1 MTALIPSTL
10 AGLYAQQGEQ
20 KLPMPLKHTAVQG
33 KIAGNVARVEVTQ
46 SFENPFT
53 QALEAIYIFPLPDE
67 SAVDDMEIKI
77 GDRIIKGNIKK
88 REEAQQIYQK
98 ARAEGRTAGLLEQE
112 RDNIFTQSL
121 ANILPGEQIDV
132 TIRYTE
138 SLKFAGG
145 NYEFVFPMVVG
156 ERYIP
161 GTPIDNSGDTDRVPD
176 ATRIVPPILPPGT
189 RSGQDINLNVEI
201 DAGLNIEKIVSPSHQ
216 LQIHRH
222 DNLVQVKIGG
232 EDTIPNKDF
241 ILRYQVVGSNT
252 QATILTQSDERGG
265 HFALYLIP
273 ALTYR
278 PTEIVPKDVVFL
290 IDTSGSQAG
299 EPIAQCLEL
308 MRRFINGLNPQD
320 TFTIIDFDN
329 VTTQLSE
336 FPLPNTPENRALALK
351 YINQLD
357 ADGGT
362 ELLNGIRVAMNFPAA
377 TAGRLRS
384 IVLLTDGYIGNDNE
398 ILAEVQRSLQPGN
411 RLYSF
416 GVGSSVNRF
425 LLNRLA
431 EIGRGTAQIVRYDE
445 PAAEIADKFFRQI
458 NNPVLTEIAV
468 TWQGEGTPPEI
479 YPKILPDLFAE
490 QPLVLF
496 GRKSDRTAGILQV
509 TGIAAGGS
517 LYQQQFH
524 LNFNQA
530 GNLAIA
536 QLWGRARIKDL
547 MLQMANYETTSG
559 VVAITETALNYQL
572 LSQYTAFVAVSDD
585 VRTNSEADTI
595 SMSVPV
601 ETPDG
606 VSFHSLAATPGR
618 ASVQSAKRLT
628 GGFRSFSA
636 PLMQDEEEY
645 LEDSFD
651 ESAEYSANL
660 VAPAPAMEMKD
671 ILLLDVTPLALGVEL
686 LGGII
691 YEMIPQ
697 NSTIPVKKSQIFTT
711 AINNQTSVEINITI
725 GNSCIVADNQSMGKL
740 LLSGLPPAPQGT
752 LQIEVTFNIDVNG
765 VLEVIAKE
773 LSTGIEQR
781 QQVSQSIDNAKIEQ
795 LRQTA
800 EKNAAAAQQRWQ
812 EVAGKQ
818 PAELLGNSNPS
829 NVLAIFIPL
838 PSISIDSQSAPS
850 TESSIEVDFSPLWEI
865 ASHIEGLEP
874 STAAAL
880 SQHLQQLTFDTQW
893 SGEII
898 VNFTI
903 TNGRVG
909 KILVDDQAT
918 NCNDLEAIARLKRS
932 LLLWHPAPSL
942 STTVRLTASLVEI
955 EFELV
960 N

>member
-1 MTALIPSTL
+1 MPTNTASTL

-53 QALEAIYIFPLPDE
+53 QTLEAIYIFPLPDE

-176 ATRIVPPILPPGT
+176 AARIVPPILPPGT
-189 RSGQDINLNVEI
+189 RSGQDINLTVEI

-216 LQIHRH
+216 LQIYRH

-241 ILRYQVVGSNT
+241 ILRYQVAGSNT

-299 EPIAQCLEL
+299 APIAQCLEL
-308 MRRFINGLNPQD
+308 MRRFIHGLNPQD

-336 FPLPNTPENRALALK
+336 FPLPNTPQNQALALK

-445 PAAEIADKFFRQI
+445 PPAEIADKFFRQI

-468 TWQGEGTPPEI
+468 TWQGEGTAPEI

-496 GRKSDRTAGILQV
+496 GRKSDSTTGTLQV

-530 GNLAIA
+530 GNLAKLCERASAIA

-585 VRTNSEADTI
+585 VRVNSEADTI
-595 SMSVPV
+595 SMSIPV

-606 VSFHSLAATPGR
+606 VSFHSLAATPGK

-636 PLMQDEEEY
+636 PLSGQPMLKAEEY

-651 ESAEYSANL
+651 ESEEYSANF
-660 VAPAPAMEMKD
+660 VAPACME
-671 ILLLDVTPLALGVEL
+671 VED
-686 LGGII
+686 
-691 YEMIPQ
+691 
-697 NSTIPVKKSQIFTT
+697 T
-711 AINNQTSVEINITI
+711 
-725 GNSCIVADNQSMGKL
+725 
-740 LLSGLPPAPQGT
+740 LLSVG
-752 LQIEVTFNIDVNG
+752 
-765 VLEVIAKE
+765 
-773 LSTGIEQR
+773 
-781 QQVSQSIDNAKIEQ
+781 SQDTS
-795 LRQTA
+795 
-800 EKNAAAAQQRWQ
+800 
-812 EVAGKQ
+812 
-818 PAELLGNSNPS
+818 P
-829 NVLAIFIPL
+829 
-838 PSISIDSQSAPS
+838 
-850 TESSIEVDFSPLWEI
+850 TESRIEVDFSPLWEI
-865 ASHIEGLEP
+865 ACQIEGLEP

-880 SQHLQQLTFDTQW
+880 SQYLKQLTFDTQW

-909 KILVDDQAT
+909 KILVDDQAST
-918 NCNDLEAIARLKRS
+918 CNNPEAIDRLKRS
-932 LLLWHPAPSL
+932 LLLWHPSSSL
-942 STTVRLTASLVEI
+942 STTVRLTARLV
-955 EFELV
+955 L
-960 N
+960 NQPAAT

>member
-1 MTALIPSTL
+1 MTTSTPSTL

-46 SFENPFT
+46 SFENPFAQT
-53 QALEAIYIFPLPDE
+53 LEAIYIFPLPDE

-77 GDRIIKGNIKK
+77 GDRLIKGNIKK

-189 RSGQDINLNVEI
+189 RSGQDINLTVEI
-201 DAGLNIEKIVSPSHQ
+201 ETGLKIEKIVSPSHQ
-216 LQIHRH
+216 LQIHHR

-241 ILRYQVVGSNT
+241 ILRYQVAGSNT
-252 QATILTQSDERGG
+252 QATILTQADERGG

-299 EPIAQCLEL
+299 APIAQCLEL
-308 MRRFINGLNPQD
+308 MRRFIHGFNPQD

-336 FPLPNTPENRALALK
+336 FPLPNTPQNRALALN

-445 PAAEIADKFFRQI
+445 PPAEIADKFFHQI

-496 GRKSDRTAGILQV
+496 GRKSDRTAGTLQV

-517 LYQQQFH
+517 LYQQQFD
-524 LNFNQA
+524 LNFNQV
-530 GNLAIA
+530 GNLAKLCERASAIA

-559 VVAITETALNYQL
+559 VAAITETALNYQL

-601 ETPDG
+601 ETPEG
-606 VSFHSLAATPGR
+606 MSLHSLAAIPGR

-628 GGFRSFSA
+628 GVFRSFSA

-651 ESAEYSANL
+651 ETEQHFANL
-660 VAPAPAMEMKD
+660 TAPAPCME
-671 ILLLDVTPLALGVEL
+671 VED
-686 LGGII
+686 
-691 YEMIPQ
+691 
-697 NSTIPVKKSQIFTT
+697 T
-711 AINNQTSVEINITI
+711 
-725 GNSCIVADNQSMGKL
+725 
-740 LLSGLPPAPQGT
+740 LLSVA
-752 LQIEVTFNIDVNG
+752 
-765 VLEVIAKE
+765 
-773 LSTGIEQR
+773 
-781 QQVSQSIDNAKIEQ
+781 SQDTS
-795 LRQTA
+795 
-800 EKNAAAAQQRWQ
+800 
-812 EVAGKQ
+812 
-818 PAELLGNSNPS
+818 P
-829 NVLAIFIPL
+829 
-838 PSISIDSQSAPS
+838 
-850 TESSIEVDFSPLWEI
+850 TESSRQVDFSPLWEI
-865 ASHIEGLEP
+865 ACHIEGLEP

-880 SQHLQQLTFDTQW
+880 SQHLKQLTFDTQW

-909 KILVDDQAT
+909 KILVDDRAT
-918 NCNDLEAIARLKRS
+918 TCNDPEAIDRLKRS
-932 LLLWHPAPSL
+932 LLLWHPTSSL
-942 STTVRLTASLVEI
+942 SATVKLTARLEMK
-955 EFELV
+955 
-960 N
+960 NQ